1 METLMT
7 TNEIKKDKAIDK
19 IIKIFWV
26 FLIGSMIG
34 YLVENIVGFVQNGH
48 FVSRQGLLFGPFIQV
63 YGIGLIIYYLIIPH
77 AKTNM
82 QIFVGSMILGG
93 VTEYLFSYF
102 QERFFGTVSWDYSNL
117 LFNINGRTSLL
128 HCIYW
133 GIGGILFMK
142 LIYPNREKIGRQ
154 SFKVYSKVATF
165 ILVVFMVFNISAS
178 SLAAQRSLERRQN
191 IAPKGGL
198 DYFFDTYYPDEKMN
212 KIYSNSRER

>member
-82 QIFVGSMILGG
+82 QIL
-93 VTEYLFSYF
+93 
-102 QERFFGTVSWDYSNL
+102 
-117 LFNINGRTSLL
+117 
-128 HCIYW
+128 
-133 GIGGILFMK
+133 
-142 LIYPNREKIGRQ
+142 
-154 SFKVYSKVATF
+154 
-165 ILVVFMVFNISAS
+165 
-178 SLAAQRSLERRQN
+178 
-191 IAPKGGL
+191 
-198 DYFFDTYYPDEKMN
+198 
-212 KIYSNSRER
+212 